1 MTLVLI
7 TADGPEHRY
16 VANRILAA
24 HPVAA
29 IFLCDPAPRR
39 SWRTVLRRS
48 PRQFADKALRQLYLR
63 AVGDA
68 AARRASLRRVL
79 GPDSDAFARPD
90 LLARVGQARGPRL
103 VQELAA
109 IRPRIVAVYG
119 TSVIPLPVLRMAGEI
134 ALNMHTGLSPW
145 YRGTACSFWP
155 IVEGE
160 ADKVGA
166 TVHECT
172 PELDGG
178 RIFFREPARIFRG
191 DDLHAIFA
199 RAVRTGARGYVEVI
213 GRALEGRLEGEPQDL
228 RIGREYRG
236 AMRGIAAEIAARRA
250 LRRLAPALPEAGPG
264 EAVAD

>member
-1 MTLVLI
+1 MTLVLL

-24 HPVAA
+24 HPIAA
-29 IFLCDPAPRR
+29 ILLCDPAPRR

-63 AVGDA
+63 AIGDA
-68 AARRASLRRVL
+68 SARRAGLRRVL
-79 GPDSDAFARPD
+79 GPQSDAFARPD
-90 LLARVGQARGPRL
+90 LLVPVGPAKGPLLLRK
-103 VQELAA
+103 LAE
-109 IRPRIVAVYG
+109 IRPRIIAVYG
-119 TSVIPLPVLRMAGEI
+119 TSVIPLSVLQMAEGI

-145 YRGTACSFWP
+145 YRGAACAFWP

-178 RIFFREPARIFRG
+178 RIFFRERARIYRG

-199 RAVRTGARGYVEVI
+199 RAVKTGARGYVEVI
-213 GRALEGRLEGEPQDL
+213 GRALEGSLEGEPQDL
-228 RIGREYRG
+228 RTGREYRG
-236 AMRGIAAEIAARRA
+236 AMRGLAAEIAARRA
-250 LRRLAPALPEAGPG
+250 LRRLARDLPEAGPG
-264 EAVAD
+264 EAAAE